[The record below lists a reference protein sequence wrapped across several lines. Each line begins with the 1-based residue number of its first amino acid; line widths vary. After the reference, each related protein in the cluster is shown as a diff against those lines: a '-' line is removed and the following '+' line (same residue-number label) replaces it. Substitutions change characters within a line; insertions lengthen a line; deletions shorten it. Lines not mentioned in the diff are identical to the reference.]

1 MSAEINDGGSAFPIL
16 PPICSDGHPPA
27 GYPYPDPG
35 MTLRDWFA
43 GKALQG
49 MMSNPVL
56 LKSNGEFRKSN
67 FKTCYECADAMIAAR
82 EVKP

>member
-1 MSAEINDGGSAFPIL
+1 
-16 PPICSDGHPPA
+16 
-27 GYPYPDPG
+27 

-43 GKALQG
+43 GQALQG

-56 LKSNGEFRKSN
+56 LTSSGEFKESN
-67 FKTCYECADAMIAAR
+67 FKACYECADAMIAAR